1 MTLTEY
7 VVKRIAELDAL
18 IAAEQEGSKHI
29 YALTA
34 GKYELLL
41 ATQHVSKGSI
51 SGSWAGDVD
60 RQGGSFTDQ
69 EISDRTNGW

>member
-18 IAAEQEGSKHI
+18 IAAEPEGSKHI

-41 ATQHVSKGSI
+41 ATQQVSDG
-51 SGSWAGDVD
+51 
-60 RQGGSFTDQ
+60 
-69 EISDRTNGW
+69 